1 MNKNKLKGKI
11 VECGFTYKKMANF
24 LGVSETTFTAKING
38 KTKFSI
44 DEAKELSARLCL
56 NEDEILKIFFDK
68 KTCEN
73 AIIQSWTSLFW

>member
-68 KTCEN
+68 KLAKT
-73 AIIQSWTSLFW
+73 Q

>member
-44 DEAKELSARLCL
+44 DEAKELSSRLCL

-68 KTCEN
+68 KLAKTQF
-73 AIIQSWTSLFW
+73 IVFD